1 MARRGIPFEDTPRP
15 ADFEDF
21 PEDGVG
27 LLFMAYNSNI
37 DQQFK
42 FVQQNWA
49 NSTNFPVEPSGT
61 HGIDPVIGQGANQ
74 PHDQKM
80 PKEWDNPAKGSNDN
94 CPFAGFVKMR
104 GGEYFFSPSLTF
116 LKSL

>member
-1 MARRGIPFEDTPRP
+1 
-15 ADFEDF
+15 
-21 PEDGVG
+21 
-27 LLFMAYNSNI
+27 MAYNSNI

-49 NSTNFPVEPSGT
+49 NNTNFPVEPSGT
-61 HGIDPVIGQGANQ
+61 HGIDPVIGQGVNE

-80 PKEWDNPAKGSNDN
+80 PKEWDNPDKGTDDN

-116 LKSL
+116 LKNL